1 MKDFAFGMLRY
12 FLIAS
17 GVLGV
22 LVGYLAACKR
32 ISRFAPRVGA
42 VLGAFV
48 IALAPAIG
56 GAALAAG
63 FFGEHAA
70 IYVLLVAYVV
80 WLVLAIM
87 SALRK
92 QKTEPSDETG
102 WPTP

>member
-1 MKDFAFGMLRY
+1 MKDFEFGMLRY
-12 FLIAS
+12 FTIGL

-56 GAALAAG
+56 GAVLAVG
-63 FFGEHAA
+63 FFGERTA
-70 IYVLLVAYVV
+70 IYVLPVMYVW

-92 QKTEPSDETG
+92 QKTGPSDEAG
-102 WPTP
+102 G